1 MNTCQGDP
9 LGRLIYMTTMS
20 LKKYLENRLK
30 PYDLTAEQFHVL
42 KSLMEDSGIAQN
54 KLCEAVEKSPANIT
68 RILDRLEKKDYL
80 VRRDHPE
87 DRRSTL
93 VYLTAAGGELMAEVR
108 RELADIEAKIT
119 AGLSPE
125 QILEMKQGLRLVC
138 RNIEEI
144 TGGLER

>member
-1 MNTCQGDP
+1 
-9 LGRLIYMTTMS
+9 
-20 LKKYLENRLK
+20 LK

-42 KSLMEDSGIAQN
+42 KSLKEDSGIAQN